1 MFSKIIFN
9 YRKTKQEN
17 NKELLEDIE
26 KKQNIN
32 KKNIF
37 IGNILKDKLNTNKI
51 QNVREIINKTQLEN
65 NALKKTVS
73 APPIMPFNI
82 NRITE
87 KGIKIINNVYQSK
100 YDFGRS
106 NCTGLG
112 DFIRGCYFLLEF
124 CDEYKFKPKIIF
136 NNCIMNFLVTKTYN
150 LNLICNV
157 LSEIKVF
164 TNNNFSDYNIE
175 NDIILDAKTD
185 SKNIMADF
193 VDYVVDGSVYYGNA
207 FIFCNSF
214 PRNGNIS
221 RKNKEYIKNILEP
234 IPEIKVSVKNI
245 LDELKLGAKRYI
257 VIHIRAG
264 DEFLK
269 NEQYNAVDF
278 NSAYITKIVNH
289 IKKDISYIE
298 MNDIANSM
306 KNGGGGARANHFL
319 LIADNN
325 AIKHILKTHFPQ
337 FKILIKPITHFGE
350 GVVLE
355 EEKVKNTLVDF
366 YLLSFAKGI
375 LSYSAY
381 KHGSGFSYWC
391 AKTFDV
397 PYCCKYVG

>member
-26 KKQNIN
+26 KKQHTN
-32 KKNIF
+32 KKNVL

-51 QNVREIINKTQLEN
+51 QNVREIINNAQLAN

-73 APPIMPFNI
+73 APSIMPFNI

-150 LNLICNV
+150 LNLICTV

-164 TNNNFSDYNIE
+164 KNNNFSDYNIE

-221 RKNKEYIKNILEP
+221 IKNKEYIKNILEP
-234 IPEIKVSVKNI
+234 IPEIKVCVKNI

-298 MNDIANSM
+298 MN
-306 KNGGGGARANHFL
+306 GAGAGAGAGSTTNHFL

-325 AIKHILKTHFPQ
+325 AIKHILKEHFPY

-355 EEKVKNTLVDF
+355 EEKVKNTLIDF

-375 LSYSAY
+375 LSYSTY

>member
-17 NKELLEDIE
+17 NKELLEHIE
-26 KKQNIN
+26 KKEYTN
-32 KKNIF
+32 KKNVL
-37 IGNILKDKLNTNKI
+37 IGNMLKDKLNTNKI
-51 QNVREIINKTQLEN
+51 QNVREIIIKTQLVN
-65 NALKKTVS
+65 NDLKHQNVTRT
-73 APPIMPFNI
+73 IMPFNI

-112 DFIRGCYFLLEF
+112 DFIRGCYFILEF
-124 CDEYKFKPKIIF
+124 CDEYNFQPKIVF
-136 NNCIMNFLVTKTYN
+136 NNCIMNYLVTKTYN

-157 LSEIKVF
+157 LSSIKVF
-164 TNNNFSDYNIE
+164 KNNNFSEYTIQNG
-175 NDIILDAKTD
+175 IIMDPITDKT
-185 SKNIMADF
+185 NIMADF
-193 VDYVVDGSVYYGNA
+193 VNYVAEGGVYYGNV

-221 RKNKEYIKNILEP
+221 KKNKEYMKKILEP
-234 IPEIKVSVKNI
+234 VAEIKMCVKNT
-245 LDELKLGAKRYI
+245 LNELNLVVKGYI

-264 DEFLK
+264 DDYLK
-269 NEQYNAVDF
+269 NEQHTDGDGF
-278 NSAYITKIVNH
+278 NKEYITKIVNH
-289 IKKDISYIE
+289 IQNDINLIE
-298 MNDIANSM
+298 MNGMTNV
-306 KNGGGGARANHFL
+306 RNHFL

-325 AIKHILKTHFPQ
+325 AIKHILKEYFPHF
-337 FKILIKPITHFGE
+337 KLVIKPITHFGE

-397 PYCCKYVG
+397 PYCCKYLD

>member
-26 KKQNIN
+26 KKQHTN
-32 KKNIF
+32 KKNVL

-51 QNVREIINKTQLEN
+51 QNVREIINNAQLAN

-73 APPIMPFNI
+73 APSIMPFNI

-150 LNLICNV
+150 LNLICTV

-175 NDIILDAKTD
+175 NDIILAAKTD

-193 VDYVVDGSVYYGNA
+193 VDYVVDGSVYYGNT

-221 RKNKEYIKNILEP
+221 IKNKEYIKNILEP
-234 IPEIKVSVKNI
+234 IPEIKVCVKNI

-298 MNDIANSM
+298 MN
-306 KNGGGGARANHFL
+306 GAGAGSTTNHFL

-325 AIKHILKTHFPQ
+325 AIKHILKEHFPY

-355 EEKVKNTLVDF
+355 EEKVKNTLIDF

-375 LSYSAY
+375 LSYSTY

>member
-17 NKELLEDIE
+17 SKELLEHIE
-26 KKQNIN
+26 KKENAN
-32 KKNIF
+32 KKNVVIT
-37 IGNILKDKLNTNKI
+37 NILKDKLNAKKI
-51 QNVREIINKTQLEN
+51 QNVRELINKTQIEN
-65 NALKKTVS
+65 NALKQIFITS
-73 APPIMPFNI
+73 PIVPFNI
-82 NRITE
+82 NRITG

-100 YDFGRS
+100 YNFGTT

-112 DFIRGCYFLLEF
+112 DFIRGCYFILEF
-124 CDEYKFKPKIIF
+124 CDEYNFIPKIIF
-136 NNCIMNFLVTKTYN
+136 NNCIMSYLVTKTYN

-164 TNNNFSDYNIE
+164 NNNNFSEYNIE
-175 NDIILDAKTD
+175 NDIILDAITD
-185 SKNIMADF
+185 NKHIMADF
-193 VDYVVDGSVYYGNA
+193 VDYVVEAPAYYGNV
-207 FIFCNSF
+207 FVFCNAF
-214 PRNGNIS
+214 PRNGSIS
-221 RKNKEYIKNILEP
+221 KKNKEYMRKILEP
-234 IPEIKVSVKNI
+234 VAEIKLLVKNTLI
-245 LDELKLGAKRYI
+245 DLQLTFKRYI

-264 DEFLK
+264 DDYLK
-269 NEQYNAVDF
+269 NEHHTGF
-278 NSAYITKIVNH
+278 NNEYITKIVNN
-289 IKKDISYIE
+289 IKNDLKYIE
-298 MNDIANSM
+298 TSAGMN
-306 KNGGGGARANHFL
+306 ARNHFL

-325 AIKHILKTHFPQ
+325 AIKHIIKKQFPHF
-337 FKILIKPITHFGE
+337 KVVIKPITHFGE

-397 PYCCKYVG
+397 PYCCKYVGE

>member
-26 KKQNIN
+26 KKEHTN
-32 KKNIF
+32 KKNVL

-51 QNVREIINKTQLEN
+51 QNVKEIIIKTQLAN
-65 NALKKTVS
+65 NAFKKTVF

-82 NRITE
+82 NRIITE

-100 YDFGRS
+100 YNFGQL
-106 NCTGLG
+106 NCSGLG

-124 CDEYKFKPKIIF
+124 CDEYKFTPKIIF

-150 LNLICNV
+150 LNLVYTV

-185 SKNIMADF
+185 SKNIIADF
-193 VDYVVDGSVYYGNA
+193 VDYVVNGSVYYGNA

-221 RKNKEYIKNILEP
+221 IKNKEYMRKMLEP
-234 IPEIKVSVKNI
+234 IAEIKVCVKHT
-245 LDELKLGAKRYI
+245 LDELKLSAKRYI

-264 DEFLK
+264 DDYLK
-269 NEQYNAVDF
+269 NENHSSVDGF
-278 NSAYITKIVNH
+278 NKTYITKIVNY

-298 MNDIANSM
+298 MN
-306 KNGGGGARANHFL
+306 GAGAGPGAGAGATTNHFL

-325 AIKHILKTHFPQ
+325 AIKHILKEHFR
-337 FKILIKPITHFGE
+337 
-350 GVVLE
+350 
-355 EEKVKNTLVDF
+355 TL
-366 YLLSFAKGI
+366 K
-375 LSYSAY
+375 YS
-381 KHGSGFSYWC
+381 
-391 AKTFDV
+391 
-397 PYCCKYVG
+397 